1 LNNWGI
7 GLEIVYPRD
16 LLVTAYAEACL
27 ERLQTTVWISFAL
40 ESSGAGEK
48 IEARFTA
55 YNIPGSELLQRVDLF
70 LHPSL
75 ARNLHCRH
83 SSWLVAK

>member
-55 YNIPGSELLQRVDLF
+55 
-70 LHPSL
+70 
-75 ARNLHCRH
+75 
-83 SSWLVAK
+83 